1 MLVSSALSYFVN
13 GAIAKARYANA
24 GEMNFEAPLTTL
36 VWLTS
41 IVSIV
46 LTYIV
51 SFLMVPT
58 LGGDPTLWWKL
69 ATIIS
74 CGTLAGAVI
83 PELVK
88 VFTSTGSR
96 HVQEVVKSSREG
108 GASLNILSG
117 FVAGNYSAYWL
128 GISIVGLMSIA
139 YIVSTMGL
147 DALMVSTATIHVAPV
162 FGFGLVAFGF
172 LGMFSTTP
180 STGTATVSNIRSA
193 RRTSINATS

>member
-1 MLVSSALSYFVN
+1 
-13 GAIAKARYANA
+13 
-24 GEMNFEAPLTTL
+24 MNFEAPLTTL

-51 SFLMVPT
+51 SFLMIPS
-58 LGGDPTLWWKL
+58 LSGDTTLWWKL

-88 VFTSTGSR
+88 VFTSTESR

-117 FVAGNYSAYWL
+117 FVAGNFSAYYL
-128 GISIVGLMSIA
+128 GL
-139 YIVSTMGL
+139 TM
-147 DALMVSTATIHVAPV
+147 
-162 FGFGLVAFGF
+162 LV
-172 LGMFSTTP
+172 L
-180 STGTATVSNIRSA
+180 
-193 RRTSINATS
+193 